1 MAEPL
6 SSDQIQELMAG
17 YVLGNLSS
25 EEAEMLRQQFTA
37 HPELI
42 GEVQQLQEVLSI
54 MPYALPE
61 EMPSESLREKILA
74 TAIADPS
81 SSPPRNRWNRS
92 AIAWGSIAASLLLAL
107 GIGLDNLRLRQQ
119 MTSLKAQVAQQ
130 RDLISMLQAPNAQL
144 VALKG
149 MDPMT
154 NASGRAIMI
163 PGQPEAILVLQNLP
177 SLPNEKYYCLWA
189 IVNGKQKAVAWFE
202 PNSQGKVFDK
212 VHLLSSSD
220 MKLLGVTVELRPAPQ
235 NPTGPM
241 VMTSS
246 L

>member
-6 SSDQIQELMAG
+6 STEQIQELMAG
-17 YVLGNLSS
+17 YVLGNLSP
-25 EEAEMLRQQFTA
+25 EEAEMLRQQFA
-37 HPELI
+37 ANPELI

-74 TAIADPS
+74 TEIADPS
-81 SSPPRNRWNRS
+81 RTPQRNRWNRS
-92 AIAWGSIAASLLLAL
+92 AIAWGSIAAALLVAL
-107 GIGLDNLRLRQQ
+107 GLDNVRLRQQ
-119 MTSLKAQVAQQ
+119 ITSFQAQISQQ
-130 RDLISMLQAPNAQL
+130 RYLISLLQAPNTQL
-144 VALKG
+144 VSLKG
-149 MDPMT
+149 MDPMS
-154 NASGRAIMI
+154 NASGRAIIM

-177 SLPNEKYYCLWA
+177 SLPEEKYYCLWA
-189 IVNGKQKAVAWFE
+189 IVNGKRKAVAWFE

-212 VHLLSSSD
+212 VHLLSGSD
-220 MKLLGVTVELRPAPQ
+220 MKVLGVTVELQPAPQ
-235 NPTGPM
+235 DPTGPM